1 MHHLSNA
8 LREKSGLDGDGG
20 ALVGQALGGE
30 FRASEFNSLQ
40 TKSER
45 NVQKG
50 MEQILRGLYLG
61 IRNPRSHDHATDSKA
76 TADAVIVFVDYLL
89 TVLEAARE
97 AFTRDTFISRVADR
111 EFVNSERY
119 AELLIAEIPIMRRG
133 EALVALYEE
142 RSRIDLQKSMILIG
156 KLLDGLSDPQTT
168 AYLAVVSEELRSAT
182 DDASTRLLA
191 NDSAIAHLHRN
202 TQEMTHAAG
211 APPLIGVL
219 EYFFE
224 WNAVI
229 FSCND
234 IERLQGRFEL

>member
-1 MHHLSNA
+1 MNVTQEISTDLWRAISKAYEGGHYSNAILDAMHHLSNA

-30 FRASEFNSLQ
+30 SPRIRVNSLQ
-40 TKSER
+40 TESER

-168 AYLAVVSEELRSAT
+168 AYLAVVSET
-182 DDASTRLLA
+182 
-191 NDSAIAHLHRN
+191 N
-202 TQEMTHAAG
+202 
-211 APPLIGVL
+211 LI
-219 EYFFE
+219 
-224 WNAVI
+224 
-229 FSCND
+229 
-234 IERLQGRFEL
+234 